1 VSVYELPTVTVSGSL
16 EAMGEGQGEAFRETI
31 QRFVPMRFAAV
42 HDYFEEFGRG
52 TVPALRDVGR
62 QCFDLFQTWDP
73 DGYREHCAV
82 ARGAGVDA
90 LELYT
95 TANMTDFRD
104 VVMLA
109 GRADAEGCSAV
120 LLPGVGTVDGAI
132 LAGQTWDLNPQ
143 DIDYVVGIHRIPDN
157 APETWSVTVSG
168 CPSLVG
174 MNAHGVMVGTTNIK
188 TWGARIGV
196 GYMNLLHRA
205 LAQPDFESA
214 AAVILT
220 APRSGAH
227 TYWVADPHRG
237 CLWETTPDH
246 AMPRDITGGPV
257 YQTNHC
263 LDDCVAESEWQPASP
278 SSLARHA
285 RLGERLSANPQ
296 SVDTLRTLFSD
307 RSDGVDSLNRY
318 AEDDQG
324 TATNSVV
331 LGVPA
336 RRELWACRGPAD
348 RGVWQQLSFETV
360 GGGSK

>member
-1 VSVYELPTVTVSGSL
+1 
-16 EAMGEGQGEAFRETI
+16 MGEGQGEAFRETI
-31 QRFVPMRFAAV
+31 QRFVPMRWAAV

-52 TVPALRDVGR
+52 SVPALREVGR
-62 QCFDLFQTWDP
+62 QCFALFQTWDP

-82 ARGAGVDA
+82 ARAANVDA
-90 LELYT
+90 LELFT
-95 TANMTDFRD
+95 TANMTDMRD

-109 GRADAEGCSAV
+109 GAADAEGCSAV
-120 LLPGVGTVDGAI
+120 LLPGTSTQNQQI

-143 DIDYVVGIHRIPDN
+143 DIDYVVGVHRIPDN

-205 LAQPDFESA
+205 LAQSDFQSA
-214 AAVILT
+214 ADVILT

-227 TYWVADPHRG
+227 TYWVADPNRA

-246 AMPRDITGGPV
+246 AMPRDVNDGPV
-257 YQTNHC
+257 FQTNHC
-263 LDDCVAESEWQPASP
+263 LDDCVVESEWQPASP

-285 RLGERLSANPQ
+285 KLEEKLNGTSHSIETMRAI
-296 SVDTLRTLFSD
+296 FSD
-307 RSDGVDSLNRY
+307 RSDGVDSINRY
-318 AEDDQG
+318 PEDAQG
-324 TATNSVV
+324 TATNSVL
-331 LGVPA
+331 LGIPA
-336 RRELWACRGPAD
+336 DRELWACRGPAD
-348 RGVWQQLSFETV
+348 RGVWQRLNFDTL
-360 GGGSK
+360 